1 MHFIKN
7 LRKLRGKLMVT
18 AEIKYREIDTP
29 IGKFIIGASEKGCS
43 ISEFADRGGLERINL
58 RIQKRYSAELVPGN
72 NHFIDQLEEE
82 FNLYFEEKLKI
93 FKTPLDYKGTPFQIS
108 VWEELLKIPYGET
121 RSYGEIAKQLGKP
134 GAMRAVG
141 KANGDNYLPIV
152 IPCHR
157 VIEATGKLRG
167 YGGGLWRKKYL
178 LELESNNFNLF
189 Q

>member
-1 MHFIKN
+1 MA
-7 LRKLRGKLMVT
+7 T
-18 AEIKYREIDTP
+18 AEIKYREIETP
-29 IGKFIIGASEKGCS
+29 IGKFIIGATEKGCS
-43 ISEFADRGGLERINL
+43 ISEFADRGGFERINN
-58 RIQKRYSAELVPGN
+58 RIWKRFKAELVQGN
-72 NHFIDQLEEE
+72 NPFIDQMEEE
-82 FNLYFEEKLKI
+82 FNLYFEKKLKE

-121 RSYGEIAKQLGKP
+121 CPYGQIAKRLGKP

-178 LELESNNFNLF
+178 LELESNNLNLF
-189 Q
+189 N

>member
-1 MHFIKN
+1 METDKI
-7 LRKLRGKLMVT
+7 V
-18 AEIKYREIDTP
+18 YREIESP
-29 IGKFIIGASEKGCS
+29 IGKFIIGATDKGCS
-43 ISEFADRGGLERINL
+43 ISEFSDRGGIDRINR
-58 RIQKRYSAELVPGN
+58 RIEKRYKAELIPGN
-72 NHFIDQLEEE
+72 NQFIDQMEEE
-82 FNLYFEEKLKI
+82 FNLYFEKKLKI
-93 FKTPLDYKGTPFQIS
+93 FITPLDYKGTPFQIS

-121 RSYGEIAKQLGKP
+121 CSYGQIAKRLGKP

-178 LELESNNFNLF
+178 LELESNNLNLF
-189 Q
+189 A

>member
-1 MHFIKN
+1 MET
-7 LRKLRGKLMVT
+7 GK
-18 AEIKYREIDTP
+18 IIYREIETP
-29 IGKFIIGASEKGCS
+29 IGKFIIGATDNGCS
-43 ISEFADRGGLERINL
+43 ISEFSDRGGFDRINS
-58 RIQKRYSAELVPGN
+58 RIEKRYKAELIPGN
-72 NHFIDQLEEE
+72 NQFIDQMEEE
-82 FNLYFEEKLKI
+82 FNLYFEKKLKV

-108 VWEELLKIPYGET
+108 VWDELLKIPYGET
-121 RSYGEIAKQLGKP
+121 QSYGQIAKNLGKP

-178 LELESNNFNLF
+178 LELESNNLKLF
-189 Q
+189 

>member
-1 MHFIKN
+1 MAE
-7 LRKLRGKLMVT
+7 

-29 IGKFIIGASEKGCS
+29 IGKFIVGATNKGCS
-43 ISEFADRGGLERINL
+43 ISEFADRGGFERINL
-58 RIQKRYSAELVPGN
+58 RIQKRYGAELVPGN
-72 NHFIDQLEEE
+72 NQFIDQMEEE
-82 FNLYFEEKLKI
+82 FDLYFKKKLKT
-93 FKTPLDYKGTPFQIS
+93 FTVPLDYKGTPFQKT
-108 VWEELLKIPYGET
+108 VWKELLKIPYGET
-121 RSYGEIAKQLGKP
+121 RSYGNIARQLDKP

-178 LELESNNFNLF
+178 LELESNNLNLF
-189 Q
+189 K

>member
-1 MHFIKN
+1 METDKI
-7 LRKLRGKLMVT
+7 V
-18 AEIKYREIDTP
+18 YREIESP
-29 IGKFIIGASEKGCS
+29 IGKFIIGATDKGCS
-43 ISEFADRGGLERINL
+43 ISEFSDRGGIDRINR
-58 RIQKRYSAELVPGN
+58 RIEKRYKTELIPGN
-72 NHFIDQLEEE
+72 NQFIDQIEEE
-82 FNLYFEEKLKI
+82 FNLYFEKKLKI

-121 RSYGEIAKQLGKP
+121 CSYGQIAKRLDKP

-178 LELESNNFNLF
+178 LELESNNLNLF
-189 Q
+189 A